1 VVVTAGSSVR
11 AVSVGRC
18 RSSAFELCL
27 PFARA
32 VDFLSIERRSQRVA
46 HHEHV
51 DKGNSVRLLVVDDE
65 PHIAD
70 LVATV
75 ARYEGWQ
82 AATALNGEEAL
93 REAAEFQPDIVV
105 LDLMLPDL
113 DGFTVLDRLRSA
125 GAMVP
130 VVVLTARD
138 GTADRVAGLTRG
150 GDDYLVKPFSVEE
163 LMARLRAVLRR
174 STGPSWKRSV
184 LKVSDLVMDED
195 TREVR
200 RGGKLVTLTPTE
212 YELLRYLMRRSPA
225 VLTKAQILDHVWE
238 YDFGGRSNVVELVI
252 SHLRRKLDDGREPL
266 IHTVRGVGYVLR
278 RAAE

>member
-1 VVVTAGSSVR
+1 MTSEDG
-11 AVSVGRC
+11 AVQNQD
-18 RSSAFELCL
+18 
-27 PFARA
+27 P
-32 VDFLSIERRSQRVA
+32 
-46 HHEHV
+46 
-51 DKGNSVRLLVVDDE
+51 VRLLVVDDE

-82 AATALNGEEAL
+82 AVTAGSGKAAL
-93 REAAEFQPDIVV
+93 AEAASFGPDIVV

-113 DGFTVLDRLRSA
+113 DGFTV
-125 GAMVP
+125 P
-130 VVVLTARD
+130 VVFLTAKD
-138 GTADRVAGLTRG
+138 ATADRIAGLTRG

-174 STGPSWKRSV
+174 SGAAVQHRPAARSAV
-184 LKVSDLVMDED
+184 LRVGDLTLDED

-200 RGGKLVTLTPTE
+200 RGDRVAELTPTE

-252 SHLRRKLDDGREPL
+252 SHLRRKVDAGTEPL
-266 IHTVRGVGYVLR
+266 IHTVRGVGYVVR
-278 RAAE
+278 QVGR

>member
-1 VVVTAGSSVR
+1 M
-11 AVSVGRC
+11 
-18 RSSAFELCL
+18 EN
-27 PFARA
+27 P
-32 VDFLSIERRSQRVA
+32 
-46 HHEHV
+46 
-51 DKGNSVRLLVVDDE
+51 NPVRLLVVDDE

-82 AATALNGEEAL
+82 AVTAGSGAAAL
-93 REAAEFQPDIVV
+93 SRAAEFGPDIVV

-113 DGFTVLDRLRSA
+113 DGFTVLDRLRED
-125 GAMVP
+125 GDLVP
-130 VVVLTARD
+130 VVFLTAKD
-138 GTADRVAGLTRG
+138 ATADRIAGLTRG

-174 STGPSWKRSV
+174 SGGPQPQAPRAAV
-184 LKVSDLVMDED
+184 LRVADLTLDED

-200 RGGKLVTLTPTE
+200 RGDRVAELTPTE

-252 SHLRRKLDDGREPL
+252 SHLRRKLDDGAEPL
-266 IHTVRGVGYVLR
+266 IQTVRGVGYVLR
-278 RAAE
+278 RAVR